1 MAPTELLLRWITG
14 NTSPILAGL
23 DHFKVDYVDCEKSCD
38 LHKYIHKYNINH
50 CEYTSM
56 CYHYDVSVHVEC
68 INIVIRGRWWQCGCY
83 DRGNGEHRESP
94 EHR

>member
-1 MAPTELLLRWITG
+1 MMWIVKNHVIYI
-14 NTSPILAGL
+14 NT
-23 DHFKVDYVDCEKSCD
+23 
-38 LHKYIHKYNINH
+38 YINTYINH

-68 INIVIRGRWWQCGCY
+68 INIVICGRWWQCGCH